1 MKKGQK
7 KVQKANKKSHGL
19 VTTNLRRMSKKKP
32 TLNDEIRRKKTDKK
46 IVEKPKG
53 HTKGPR

>member
-19 VTTNLRRMSKKKP
+19 VTTNLRRMSKKK
-32 TLNDEIRRKKTDKK
+32 THIKWWN
-46 IVEKPKG
+46 
-53 HTKGPR
+53 